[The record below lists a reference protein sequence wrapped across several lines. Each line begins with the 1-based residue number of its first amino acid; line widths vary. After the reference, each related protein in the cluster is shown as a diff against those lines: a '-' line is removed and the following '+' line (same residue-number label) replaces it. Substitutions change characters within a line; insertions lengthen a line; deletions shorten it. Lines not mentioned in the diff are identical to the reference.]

1 MFVSRPVIRDI
12 TSRVS
17 VRLTTK
23 GLRSMATAVPKFPF
37 SRPRGAEPPVE
48 YARLRETD
56 PVSKVELW
64 DGSQA
69 WLVVKH
75 KDICSVLTDQRLSKQ
90 RNRPGFPELDAGGK
104 EAAKRK
110 PTFVDMDP
118 PDHMQQRSMVEPL
131 FTREHIDGM
140 RPHIQQTV
148 DTLINEMI
156 KGGGNPAVD
165 IVEKLALPTA
175 SYIIYGIL
183 GVPFKDLKYLT
194 QQAAIRSNGSATAAA
209 ASAANQEL
217 LDYIG
222 GLVDQRITEPRD
234 DLISKLVIEQLKP
247 GHLQRDDV
255 IQMAF
260 LMLVAGNATMVNMI
274 NLGIVTLFENPSQ
287 LADLKKDLS
296 LVPQF
301 VEELCRFHTASA
313 MATRRVAKVDIE
325 LGGKTIKA
333 GEGIIAATQS
343 GNRDAEVFPDPDTFN
358 MYRKRGAESAFG
370 FGYGEHRCVAEWLAR
385 AELEIVF
392 TTLFKRLPDLKLAVP
407 LDEVKYSD
415 PSKDVGIT
423 ELPITW

>member
-1 MFVSRPVIRDI
+1 MFVSRPVTIG
-12 TSRVS
+12 SRAS
-17 VRLTTK
+17 IRLTRTAF
-23 GLRSMATAVPKFPF
+23 RSIATAPSFPF
-37 SRPRGAEPPVE
+37 SRPRGAEPPAE
-48 YARLRETD
+48 YAKLRETD
-56 PVSKVELW
+56 PVSKVKLW

-90 RNRPGFPELDAGGK
+90 RNRPGFPELDPGGK

-118 PDHMQQRSMVEPL
+118 PEHMQQRSMVEPL
-131 FTREHIDGM
+131 FTRDQIDAM
-140 RPHIQQTV
+140 RPHIQKTV
-148 DTLINEMI
+148 DTLLADMI
-156 KGGGNPAVD
+156 KGGGKTAVD

-183 GVPFKDLKYLT
+183 GVPFADLEYLT
-194 QQAAIRSNGSATAAA
+194 QQAAIRSNGSATATA
-209 ASAANQEL
+209 ASMANQEL
-217 LDYIG
+217 LNYIG
-222 GLVDQRITEPRD
+222 KLVDQRVAEPKS
-234 DLISKLVIEQLKP
+234 DLISKLVVEQLNP
-247 GHLQRDDV
+247 GHIQRDDA

-287 LADLKKDLS
+287 LADLKKDPS
-296 LVPQF
+296 LAPQF

-343 GNRDAEVFPDPDTFN
+343 GNRDADIFPNPDTFD
-358 MYRKRGAESAFG
+358 MYRKRGAESALG
-370 FGYGEHRCVAEWLAR
+370 YGYGEHRCVAEWLAR

-392 TTLFKRLPDLKLAVP
+392 STLFQRLPDLKLAVP
-407 LDEVKYSD
+407 LDQIKYSD

-423 ELPITW
+423 ELPVTW

>member
-1 MFVSRPVIRDI
+1 MFISRPVITSI
-12 TSRVS
+12 GSRVS
-17 VRLTTK
+17 VQLTTT
-23 GLRSMATAVPKFPF
+23 GLRAMATGTVKPASHLQSASVSSNVLFFFSLAVPKFPF
-37 SRPRGAEPPVE
+37 SRPRGAEPPAE
-48 YARLRETD
+48 YARLRATD

-110 PTFVDMDP
+110 PTFVGMDP
-118 PDHMQQRSMVEPL
+118 PEHMQQRSMVEPL

-148 DTLINEMI
+148 NTLIDEMI
-156 KGGGNPAVD
+156 IGGGKPAVD

-183 GVPFKDLKYLT
+183 GVPFKDLEYLT

-209 ASAANQEL
+209 ASAANQQL
-217 LDYIG
+217 LEYIG
-222 GLVDQRITEPRD
+222 GLVDQRIAEPRN
-234 DLISKLVIEQLKP
+234 DLISKLVVEQLKP

-325 LGGKTIKA
+325 LGGKVTDYLLNHCL
-333 GEGIIAATQS
+333 S
-343 GNRDAEVFPDPDTFN
+343 
-358 MYRKRGAESAFG
+358 
-370 FGYGEHRCVAEWLAR
+370 LR
-385 AELEIVF
+385 APWI
-392 TTLFKRLPDLKLAVP
+392 DL
-407 LDEVKYSD
+407 SF
-415 PSKDVGIT
+415 
-423 ELPITW
+423 